1 MSSCT
6 SRARA
11 RRTSAATYVQLLR
24 ATHGSFRGYVRT
36 SAFVRRFSDWRY
48 SEEGLGTDI
57 LKSLKAPIAPLGRVL
72 KFPVVLVS
80 NILCLILFGCH
91 KARCAGIFYLFE
103 G

>member
-1 MSSCT
+1 MGHFDDL
-6 SRARA
+6 SRRVLSYVASAIGDILR
-11 RRTSAATYVQLLR
+11 RISNVSRTS
-24 ATHGSFRGYVRT
+24 
-36 SAFVRRFSDWRY
+36 
-48 SEEGLGTDI
+48 LGTDT
-57 LKSLKAPIAPLGRVL
+57 LKSLKAPIAPLSRVL